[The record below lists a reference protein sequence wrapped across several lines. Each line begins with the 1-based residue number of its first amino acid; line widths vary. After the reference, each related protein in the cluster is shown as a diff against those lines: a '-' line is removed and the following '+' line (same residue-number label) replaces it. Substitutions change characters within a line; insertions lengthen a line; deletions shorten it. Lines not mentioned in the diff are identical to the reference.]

1 MAEFLIGDVKQV
13 RELEIDREVNLHLG
27 DGWVLLLVR
36 PGVIHDRNP
45 ETGKW
50 ENLPNTSYVVG
61 WLGSEEPKTIS
72 QYDEEKFDAIA

>member
-1 MAEFLIGDVKQV
+1 MAEFLIGDVRQV
-13 RELEIDREVNLHLG
+13 RELETEREVNLHLR

-45 ETGKW
+45 ETGVW

-61 WLGSEEPKTIS
+61 WTGEDEPKNVG
-72 QYDEEKFDAIA
+72 QYDEENY